1 MEIHHANMIHNT
13 PPERVYEALTR
24 GSDLGKWWGAP
35 TTAEAE
41 VGSTIEIQ
49 FDSGQR
55 ILEFKIM
62 RLEEGKLVQWRV
74 IRPMWPMEPGIEQ
87 MVSWTLVPYET
98 STLVDLRVDG
108 WPEGDEA
115 YPSVSYK
122 FATYMFKLKVY
133 LGDAREIEPILPF
146 VTRVETG

>member
-1 MEIHHANMIHNT
+1 VDIHQANMIHNAS
-13 PPERVYEALTR
+13 PERVYVALTEA
-24 GSDLGKWWGAP
+24 SEIGKWWGAP
-35 TTAEAE
+35 TTARAE

-49 FDSGQR
+49 FDQGR
-55 ILEFKIM
+55 RELKLKIT
-62 RLEEGKLVQWRV
+62 RLEQGKQVQWRV

-87 MVSWTLVPYET
+87 TVTWTLVPYDT

-133 LGDAREIEPILPF
+133 LGDTREIEPILPF
-146 VTRVETG
+146 VDRMRS